1 MMFKFLSRVGVSS
14 LTDRQHGF
22 SSHGNPGAE
31 PAHDSTETESN
42 IALGRFQGDEH
53 SRVAHSAIGPCFQE
67 RRADSHGVITH

>member
-53 SRVAHSAIGPCFQE
+53 SRAGSRTAPSVHVFRSEELTVMG
-67 RRADSHGVITH
+67 